1 MQENQLYEQ
10 MSMKEYMD
18 LFTGGG
24 AAKRKQ
30 VKNSRREAAAEKL
43 LRASEISGAGSAA
56 GTTRLKRLIKPPA

>member
-1 MQENQLYEQ
+1 MYEQ

-18 LFTGGG
+18 LFTGG